1 MDIRQLFLG
10 IFASLCLASFAYKL
24 KALNLSGLWAA
35 VLLGSVILGLGGW
48 PWAVLLMTF
57 FVFSSLL
64 SLLLAKKKRPLNENF
79 SKGSR
84 RDAFQVFAN
93 GGWAGLLV
101 IISFFWRQLA
111 PNSPNLGIIWL
122 AFAGSLAAA
131 NADTWGTE
139 LGVLSKSKP
148 ILINTGKRADIG
160 TSGAISLVGTLS
172 ALAGSALIGLVAVL
186 IEGHTSIGQLPFSA
200 GLRFVLITLAGLIG
214 AVIDSL
220 LGATVQAIY
229 FCPHCQKET
238 ERYPLHTCG
247 QETQFKRGFAWMNN
261 DWVNATCTLSGAI
274 FPFLVALLLR

>member
-48 PWAVLLMTF
+48 PWAVLLLTF

-64 SLLLAKKKRPLNENF
+64 SVLLGKKKQEVNDKY

-84 RDAFQVFAN
+84 RDALQVFAN

-101 IISFFWRQLA
+101 IIGFFWRQLA

-122 AFAGSLAAA
+122 AFTGSLAAA

-139 LGVLSKSKP
+139 LGVLSKRKP
-148 ILINTGKRADIG
+148 ILISTGKPTDIG
-160 TSGAISLVGTLS
+160 TSGAVSLVGTLS
-172 ALAGSALIGLVAVL
+172 ALAGAALVGLVAFL
-186 IEGHTSIGQLPFSA
+186 IEGYTSIGQLPFTA
-200 GLRFVLITLAGLIG
+200 GFRFALITLSGLIG

-220 LGATVQAIY
+220 LGATLQAIY
-229 FCPHCQKET
+229 YCPHCQKET

-261 DWVNATCTLSGAI
+261 DWVNTICTMSGAI
-274 FPFLVALLLR
+274 LPVVIALIFN

>member
-24 KALNLSGLWAA
+24 KALNFSGLWAA
-35 VLLGSVILGLGGW
+35 ALLGSVILGLGGW
-48 PWAVLLMTF
+48 PWAVLLLTF

-64 SLLLAKKKRPLNENF
+64 SVLLGKKKQEVNDKY

-84 RDAFQVFAN
+84 RDALQVFAN

-101 IISFFWRQLA
+101 IIGFFWRQLA

-139 LGVLSKSKP
+139 LGVLSKRKP
-148 ILINTGKRADIG
+148 ILISTGKPTDIG
-160 TSGAISLVGTLS
+160 TSGAVSLVGTLS
-172 ALAGSALIGLVAVL
+172 ALAGAALVGLVAFL
-186 IEGHTSIGQLPFSA
+186 IEGYTSIGQLPFTA
-200 GLRFVLITLAGLIG
+200 GFRFALITLSGLIG

-220 LGATVQAIY
+220 LGATLQAIY
-229 FCPHCQKET
+229 YCPHCQKET

-261 DWVNATCTLSGAI
+261 DWVNTICTMSGAI
-274 FPFLVALLLR
+274 LPVVIALIFN

>member
-48 PWAVLLMTF
+48 PWAVLLLTF

-64 SLLLAKKKRPLNENF
+64 SVLLGKKKQEVNDKY

-84 RDAFQVFAN
+84 RDALQVFAN

-101 IISFFWRQLA
+101 IIGFFWRQLA

-139 LGVLSKSKP
+139 LGVLSKRKP
-148 ILINTGKRADIG
+148 ILISTGKPTDIG
-160 TSGAISLVGTLS
+160 TSGAVSLVGTLS
-172 ALAGSALIGLVAVL
+172 ALAGAALVGLVAFL
-186 IEGHTSIGQLPFSA
+186 IEGYTSIGQLPFSA
-200 GLRFVLITLAGLIG
+200 GFRFALITLSGLIG

-220 LGATVQAIY
+220 LGATLQAIY
-229 FCPHCQKET
+229 YCPHCQKET

-261 DWVNATCTLSGAI
+261 DWVNTICTMSGAI
-274 FPFLVALLLR
+274 LPVVIALIFN

>member
-48 PWAVLLMTF
+48 PWAVLLLTF

-64 SLLLAKKKRPLNENF
+64 SVLLGKKKQEVNDKY

-84 RDAFQVFAN
+84 RDALQVFAN

-101 IISFFWRQLA
+101 IIGFFWRQLA

-139 LGVLSKSKP
+139 LGVLSKRKP
-148 ILINTGKRADIG
+148 ILISTGKPTDIG
-160 TSGAISLVGTLS
+160 TSGAVSLVGTLS
-172 ALAGSALIGLVAVL
+172 ALAGAALVGLVAFL
-186 IEGHTSIGQLPFSA
+186 IEGYTSIGQLPFTA
-200 GLRFVLITLAGLIG
+200 GFRFALITLSGLIG

-220 LGATVQAIY
+220 LGATLQAIY
-229 FCPHCQKET
+229 YCPHCQKET

-261 DWVNATCTLSGAI
+261 DWVNTICTMSGAI
-274 FPFLVALLLR
+274 LPVVIALIFN

>member
-48 PWAVLLMTF
+48 PWAVLLLTF

-64 SLLLAKKKRPLNENF
+64 SVLLGKKKQEVNDKY

-84 RDAFQVFAN
+84 RDALQVFAN

-101 IISFFWRQLA
+101 IIGFFWRQLA

-139 LGVLSKSKP
+139 LGVLSKRKP
-148 ILINTGKRADIG
+148 ILISTGKPTDIG
-160 TSGAISLVGTLS
+160 TSGAVSLVGTLS
-172 ALAGSALIGLVAVL
+172 ALAGAALVGLVAFL
-186 IEGHTSIGQLPFSA
+186 IEGYTSIGQLPFSA
-200 GLRFVLITLAGLIG
+200 GFRFALITLSGLIG

-220 LGATVQAIY
+220 LGATLQAIY
-229 FCPHCQKET
+229 YCPHCQKET

-261 DWVNATCTLSGAI
+261 DWVNTICTMSGAI
-274 FPFLVALLLR
+274 LPVVIALILK